1 MIKKFATLCVAVMA
15 ITTAAAQ
22 AVNQK
27 DAQGNRQGI
36 WKGTYDGGNPR
47 YEGTFDHGRETGTFT
62 FFDDSKAHTVAA
74 TRVFAKDGSCYTT
87 FFEPTGTKVSE
98 GKEINKLREGEW
110 VYYHFKAKSI
120 MAKETYK
127 QGKIEGVRRVFFPSG
142 EIAEE
147 TSYINGIKD
156 GPYRKFTEKALVL
169 EEATYKNDKYEGP
182 AIYRDSK
189 GNIVSQGVYKAG
201 LKTGVWKFLENGKL
215 KEKNMDIKV
224 RDAELKAAKEKA
236 KN

>member
-1 MIKKFATLCVAVMA
+1 MIKKFAILFLAIMA

-22 AVNQK
+22 AANQK
-27 DAQGNRQGI
+27 DAQGNRQGP
-36 WKGTYDGGNPR
+36 WKGTYDSGNPR
-47 YEGTFDHGRETGTFT
+47 YEGTFDHGKETGTFK
-62 FFDDSKAHTVAA
+62 FYDDSKAHTLAA

-110 VYYHFKAKSI
+110 VYYHYKAKSI

-147 TSYINGIKD
+147 TSYLNGIKD
-156 GPYRKFTEKALVL
+156 GPYRKFTEKAVVL

-182 AIYRDSK
+182 AIYRDGK
-189 GNIVSQGVYKAG
+189 GNIASQGVYKAG

-215 KEKNMDIKV
+215 KEKNMDISA
-224 RDAELKAAKEKA
+224 RDAELKAKA